1 MIINFD
7 SAFGIHETAL
17 SVRGHRSGV
26 LAANLANADTP
37 SYKARDIDF
46 QSELRRARQATDA
59 SQPRSTHVRH
69 LGVVSSNGYSH
80 LYRAP
85 MQPSLDG
92 NTVDGHIEQAA
103 FTDNALRY
111 QASLHFLT
119 GRIRGL
125 LTAIRGE

>member
-1 MIINFD
+1 MIIDFD

-17 SVRGHRSGV
+17 SVRSHRSEV

-37 SYKARDIDF
+37 HYKARDIDF
-46 QSELRRARQATDA
+46 QSELHRAVQGTDA
-59 SQPRSTHVRH
+59 SQPRSTHARH
-69 LGVVSSNGYSH
+69 LGVASSTGYSH
-80 LYRAP
+80 LYRVP

-92 NTVDGHIEQAA
+92 NSVDGQVEQAA
-103 FTDNALRY
+103 FMDNALRY
-111 QASLHFLT
+111 QASLQFLS